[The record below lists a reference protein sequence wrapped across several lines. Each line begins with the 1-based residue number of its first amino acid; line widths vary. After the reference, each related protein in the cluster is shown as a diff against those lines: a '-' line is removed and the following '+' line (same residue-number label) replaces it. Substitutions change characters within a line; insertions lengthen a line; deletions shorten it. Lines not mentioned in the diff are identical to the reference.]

1 MTWIDKL
8 KPYRRKRLNKENFY
22 LSNIIKIWKRNAKQ
36 VSTMCFARIMQI
48 IKRIFKSS
56 YLYVV
61 FAFIIYISVYM
72 ILGMIRNKYTPINEK
87 SDENNNKWIFN
98 FNYKKKRETVPTK
111 SFEDLNT
118 FHIRINTLSFLVPTI
133 ITVILLLLMCYLCR
147 KYYKTVYPTNRD
159 PPTRD
164 IEDPDIDNANLAGVN
179 AVHFQ
184 NNRVVLGSRRE
195 SSSDEEV

>member
-72 ILGMIRNKYTPINEK
+72 ILEVITDKYTPINEK
-87 SDENNNKWIFN
+87 NDENNNKWVLN
-98 FNYKKKRETVPTK
+98 LNYKKGETVPTK
-111 SFEDLNT
+111 SSENLNT
-118 FHIRINTLSFLVPTI
+118 FLIRMPITGILLTI
-133 ITVILLLLMCYLCR
+133 TCVVLLLMIYYLCR
-147 KYYKTVYPTNRD
+147 KCYKTVYPTD
-159 PPTRD
+159 YDIEAHD
-164 IEDPDIDNANLAGVN
+164 IEDPDIDNADFVRRNVP
-179 AVHFQ
+179 VHFQ
-184 NNRVVLGSRRE
+184 NNRVVFRLGRE
-195 SSSDEEV
+195 HSLDEERF